1 MREARKKAS
10 GKQYRTSKN
19 ILQLLILEGPMVTFL
34 FGAMKDAGCPMASNG
49 IECVKCEDNQEGA
62 RFDTSS
68 KVKLA
73 VP

>member
-1 MREARKKAS
+1 MH
-10 GKQYRTSKN
+10 
-19 ILQLLILEGPMVTFL
+19 EGPMVTFL

-68 KVKLA
+68 KVILILLKILLIDLENTNMPKLD
-73 VP
+73 PILDTS